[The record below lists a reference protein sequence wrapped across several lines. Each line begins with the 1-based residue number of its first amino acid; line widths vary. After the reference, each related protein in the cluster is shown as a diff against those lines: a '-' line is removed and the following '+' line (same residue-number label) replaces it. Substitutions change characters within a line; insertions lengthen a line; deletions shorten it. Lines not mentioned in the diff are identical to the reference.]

1 MEDLGLDRKIKCCPQ
16 RNMVGELGLDY
27 SGSRQKKKVGFVSME
42 MNFGFHKIR
51 KMPSLAAELLKKDYA
66 L

>member
-1 MEDLGLDRKIKCCPQ
+1 
-16 RNMVGELGLDY
+16 MVGELGLDY

-66 L
+66 LWSSWLVVGIRKETS